1 MADTIEILKELAR
14 YIRYATRENENTS
27 ERVGRTFVGILN
39 LIKDLENIYLHKNQ
53 PDETNFLI
61 KFLGGLYSD
70 YIRSVNYSSGVLGEG
85 FLIKVD
91 QKTGKS
97 YIEVD
102 ELYVRIKAI
111 FTALEIKKLSYAGGN
126 FIFSSAGA
134 ECIKVEEFA
143 TFWRC
148 YFLAD
153 DGTTAIENDFHLDDQ
168 IRYGEFNIKPGVYE
182 NISNRFYWRKCIG
195 IGDDYVDLSKTDCEA
210 PDNDIPKAGD
220 SLVQLGNPTD
230 KKRQNAIIVSVYG
243 DDAPSFHQYAGIDSY
258 SLAGKEV
265 TVFSP
270 NGNKITGDFIL
281 KTGVN
286 ILTQFQV
293 LEDLIYSEVSKVL
306 DEVQT
311 KDNFLY
317 NSAFASNTD
326 GWDTTNC
333 IRFFTVNGKFLF
345 FNDNFYSRK
354 DAMAAVVRYGSRN
367 VLRII
372 ASGIKQANADLSGKP
387 VQGEE
392 TPGKFF
398 ISFRYKVVTPGTLTI
413 GFPGQNLYFSERL
426 EPGKEYIRKEYSG
439 TWDGTGDFELKFTG
453 EMYLHSLALTANA
466 YEDLMTVFNTKIEQ
480 TNRKITLLSES
491 MSESM
496 NTLASEMQVAAE
508 GISAA
513 NKRIDAVDGSL
524 REIGLSIDGIKDNLS
539 LYVKKDGLGSAIDV
553 ALDNISVSSRNI
565 YFTGNISINGN
576 TSIRKDGTLK
586 AVNGEFSGEL
596 KGATGEFNGKVAT
609 KKNGT
614 RIELDPDTNS
624 IRMYNQNNQ
633 MVGTFDF
640 VSESWNGAT
649 NYYPRIRL
657 MNYHN
662 SALVS
667 ELRLGTNN
675 LNISIG
681 SDSISLTR
689 SGLMFYINGKTKT
702 YSST

>member
-1 MADTIEILKELAR
+1 MTDTIEILKELAR

-39 LIKDLENIYLHKNQ
+39 LIKDLENIYLYKNQ
-53 PDETNFLI
+53 PDETNYLI
-61 KFLGGLYSD
+61 KFLGGLFSN
-70 YIRSVNYSSGVLGEG
+70 YIRSVNYSSGALGEG

-91 QKTGKS
+91 SKTGKS

-102 ELYVRIKAI
+102 ELFVRMKAM
-111 FTALEIKKLSYAGGN
+111 FAALEIKKLSYAGGN

-134 ECIKVEEFA
+134 KCVKVEEHN

-153 DGTTAIENDFHLDDQ
+153 DGTTAIENDFRLDDQ

-195 IGDDYVDLSKTDCEA
+195 IGDDYIDLSKTDCEA
-210 PDNDIPKAGD
+210 PDNDFPKEGD
-220 SLVQLGNPTD
+220 SLVQLGNRTD

-258 SLAGKEV
+258 SMAGKEV
-265 TVFSP
+265 TVISP
-270 NGNKITGDFIL
+270 NGNKFTGDFFL
-281 KTGVN
+281 ETGVN

-317 NSAFASNTD
+317 NSAFASNTN
-326 GWDTTNC
+326 GWDTTNQ

-354 DAMAAVVRYGSRN
+354 DAMAAIVRYGNRN

-372 ASGIKQANADLSGKP
+372 ASGIKQANADLAERP
-387 VQGEE
+387 TQEE
-392 TPGKFF
+392 GTPGKFF
-398 ISFRYKVVTPGTLTI
+398 ISFRYKVITAGTLTI
-413 GFPGQNLYFSERL
+413 GFPGQNLYFTERL
-426 EPGKEYIRKEYSG
+426 EQGEEYIRKEYSG

-466 YEDLMTVFNTKIEQ
+466 YEDLMTIFNTKIEQ
-480 TNRKITLLSES
+480 TNKKITLLSES

-496 NTLASEMQVAAE
+496 NTLASEIQVTAE
-508 GISAA
+508 GIDAT

-524 REIGLSIDGIKDNLS
+524 REIGLSIDGIEDNLS

-565 YFTGNISINGN
+565 YFTGNISA
-576 TSIRKDGTLK
+576 K
-586 AVNGEFSGEL
+586 AMYPFVVTVRL
-596 KGATGEFNGKVAT
+596 RRLVA
-609 KKNGT
+609 
-614 RIELDPDTNS
+614 
-624 IRMYNQNNQ
+624 
-633 MVGTFDF
+633 
-640 VSESWNGAT
+640 
-649 NYYPRIRL
+649 
-657 MNYHN
+657 
-662 SALVS
+662 
-667 ELRLGTNN
+667 N
-675 LNISIG
+675 LAG
-681 SDSISLTR
+681 S
-689 SGLMFYINGKTKT
+689 
-702 YSST
+702 

>member
-102 ELYVRIKAI
+102 KLFVRIKAM
-111 FTALEIKKLSYAGGN
+111 FSELEIKKLSYAGGN
-126 FIFSSAGA
+126 YMFTAAGMK
-134 ECIKVEEFA
+134 CGKVDEFD

-148 YFLAD
+148 YLLVD
-153 DGTTAIENDFHLDDQ
+153 DGETAIENPFKEGDQ
-168 IRYGEFNIKPGVYE
+168 IRFQDFNIKPGVYE
-182 NISNRFYWRKCIG
+182 NVSNRYYWRLCVSIG
-195 IGDDYVDLSKTDCEA
+195 EDYIDLSKTDCDA
-210 PDNDIPKAGD
+210 NSDIPQEGD
-220 SLVQLGNPTD
+220 SLVQLGNRTD
-230 KKRQNAIIVSVYG
+230 KKRQNAITLSVYG
-243 DDAPSFHQYAGIDSY
+243 DDAPSIHQYAGIDSY
-258 SLAGKEV
+258 SMAGKEV
-265 TVFSP
+265 TAISP
-270 NGNKITGDFIL
+270 QGNKFMGDFIL
-281 KTGVN
+281 KTGIN
-286 ILTQFQV
+286 IMTQFKI

-326 GWDTTNC
+326 GWDTTNR

-354 DAMAAVVRYGSRN
+354 DAMAAVVRYGNRN

-398 ISFRYKVVTPGTLTI
+398 ISFRYKVVTSGTLTI